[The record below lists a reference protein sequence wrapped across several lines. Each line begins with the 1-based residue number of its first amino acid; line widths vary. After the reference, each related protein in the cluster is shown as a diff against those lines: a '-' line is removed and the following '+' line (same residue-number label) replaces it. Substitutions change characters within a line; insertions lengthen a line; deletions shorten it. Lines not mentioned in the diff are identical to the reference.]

1 MLLDEPGKMISKE
14 YLPNVAEFLK
24 QYATKTGRQII
35 LVTHHEALADVAD
48 VGYVVKQENGVSEVS
63 RNV

>member
-1 MLLDEPGKMISKE
+1 LFDEPGKMISRE

-24 QYATKTGRQII
+24 QYAAKTGRQII
-35 LVTHHEALADVAD
+35 MVTHHEVLADVAD
-48 VGYVVKQENGVSEVS
+48 VGYVVKQDNGVSEVS